1 MGIVT
6 EKQFLTSEELETLK
20 NIQQNTQ
27 DIMLELGEIEIVKI
41 QLENRYDNT
50 KQFLTELLIKE
61 KEFTSSIFEKYGKS
75 SIDPNTGEIIKID

>member
-6 EKQFLTSEELETLK
+6 EKQFLTSEELEILK

-50 KQFLTELLIKE
+50 KQFLKELLIKE

>member
-50 KQFLTELLIKE
+50 KQFLKELLIKE

>member
-27 DIMLELGEIEIVKI
+27 DIILELGEIEIVKI

-50 KQFLTELLIKE
+50 KQFLAELLIKE

>member
-1 MGIVT
+1 MDT
-6 EKQFLTSEELETLK
+6 KTTPTTLSLEEKQTLSEIQSETHS
-20 NIQQNTQ
+20 I
-27 DIMLELGEIEIVKI
+27 ILELGEIELISI
-41 QLENRYDNT
+41 QLEERKQKT